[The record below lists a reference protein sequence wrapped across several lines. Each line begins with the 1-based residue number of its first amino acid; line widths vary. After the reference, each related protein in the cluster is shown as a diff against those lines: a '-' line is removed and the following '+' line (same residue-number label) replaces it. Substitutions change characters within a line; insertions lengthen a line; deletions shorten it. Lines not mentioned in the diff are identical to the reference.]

1 MNNKIQLL
9 DVVLA
14 GLMRRYRERVPDVA
28 AILAA
33 MAASNLP
40 AAKIVE
46 KVIARINNEIV
57 TQRQFDQQQEKL
69 RDDLAERYSGAELE
83 AEYHK
88 QSADLLRNL
97 IDEDLMVQKAK
108 DLDITVETDLVKR
121 LDQIRAQNNLATLAD
136 LEKEVE
142 KQGIIWEDF
151 QDQIRRQMLMQKVIE
166 REVGSRVQTTRDEAR
181 KYFEAHQKDFASP
194 AGVRLAQIMIST
206 DKHKPDE
213 AKKRAD
219 DALAELKNSAKW
231 EDVVKKYSDD
241 EQSAGAAGDIGFLKE
256 GTMAPQIASAI
267 AKLDTGDTSDIV
279 RTKYG
284 YMIFKVEERRSAGTP
299 KFEEVEQRVDEAL
312 YNQQIQKDLR
322 DYLTR
327 LREESYIYLAPGY
340 VDGGAAPASDAAKK
354 GE

>member
-1 MNNKIQLL
+1 MPKKIALILSTLSLVALL
-9 DVVLA
+9 PSPA
-14 GLMRRYRERVPDVA
+14 RSTTRIIER
-28 AILAA
+28 I
-33 MAASNLP
+33 
-40 AAKIVE
+40 
-46 KVIARINNEIV
+46 IARVNNEIV

-83 AEYHK
+83 AEYRK

-108 DLDITVETDLVKR
+108 DLDISVETDLIKR

-142 KQGIIWEDF
+142 KQGLIWEDF

-166 REVGSRVQTTRDEAR
+166 REVGSRVQIARDEAQ

-213 AKKRAD
+213 AKERAAS
-219 DALAELKNSAKW
+219 ALAELKNGAKW

-241 EQSAGAAGDIGFLKE
+241 EHSAGSAGDIGFLKE

-267 AKLDTGDTSDIV
+267 AKLDTGDTSEV
-279 RTKYG
+279 VQTKYG

-299 KFEEVEQRVDEAL
+299 KFEEVEQRVDEVL
-312 YNQQIQKDLR
+312 YNQQIQTGLR

-327 LREESYIYLAPGY
+327 LRQESYIYLAPGY
-340 VDGGAAPASDAAKK
+340 VDGGAAPPTDAAKR

>member
-1 MNNKIQLL
+1 MGNINLHTKRMTLL
-9 DVVLA
+9 
-14 GLMRRYRERVPDVA
+14 
-28 AILAA
+28 LAA
-33 MAASNLP
+33 LALVAPP
-40 AAKIVE
+40 AHATTRIIE
-46 KVIARINNEIV
+46 RIIARVNNEIV

-69 RDDLAERYSGAELE
+69 RDDLAERYSGPELE
-83 AEYHK
+83 AEYRK

-166 REVGSRVQTTRDEAR
+166 REVGSRVQIARDEAR

-213 AKKRAD
+213 AKKRAA
-219 DALAELKNSAKW
+219 DALAELKNGAKW

-241 EQSAGAAGDIGFLKE
+241 DKSAGAAGDIGFLKE
-256 GTMAPQIASAI
+256 GTMAPQIAAAI
-267 AKLDTGDTSDIV
+267 AKLDTGDTSGIIQ
-279 RTKYG
+279 TKYG

-299 KFEEVEQRVDEAL
+299 KFEEVEQRVDEVL
-312 YNQQIQKDLR
+312 YNQQIQKSLR
-322 DYLTR
+322 DYLTL
-327 LREESYIYLAPGY
+327 LRQQSYIYLAPGY
-340 VDGGAAPASDAAKK
+340 VDGGAAPPSETAKK